1 MAEQHAQ
8 RVKTAQLNQLVED
21 AVAVTPP
28 PAKKGKQL
36 KIFYMTQIRVKPPTF
51 AVFVNDQEL
60 AHFSYLRYLENKL
73 RETFGFE
80 GTPIRLLV
88 RTRSKKGES

>member
-1 MAEQHAQ
+1 M
-8 RVKTAQLNQLVED
+8 RGVVKTAQLNQLVED

-60 AHFSYLRYLENKL
+60 AHFFLSALPGK
-73 RETFGFE
+73 
-80 GTPIRLLV
+80 
-88 RTRSKKGES
+88 